1 MNYYKVFGIA
11 RDVNANEN
19 LFVLDVSDTNKLEQI
34 IKENSFDIVI
44 NCIGLLNKTAE
55 SSPELAVWY
64 NSYFPH
70 LLSSL
75 GSKYDFKLIHISTDC
90 VFSGKEGGYREDS
103 FKNGV
108 GFYAQSK
115 ALGEVINTNDLT
127 FRTSIIGPEL
137 KQNGIGLFHWFMNQ
151 EKKISGFSKAYWTGV
166 TTLELAEGINQAIR
180 IGVEFKNKGIPISRV
195 LTSQW
200 CRCKDTAFYAFNDYI
215 EFPDLNST
223 YSSKFKKNQS
233 DQISSLINYINN
245 TDLKNNNV
253 IFVTHYV
260 IIGALTDYYP
270 DSAEIVI
277 TDQNLNVIS
286 TIKSVF

>member
-1 MNYYKVFGIA
+1 MSYFLQILKLRTLVLILITSFVFSK
-11 RDVNANEN
+11 
-19 LFVLDVSDTNKLEQI
+19 DVSSN
-34 IKENSFDIVI
+34 
-44 NCIGLLNKTAE
+44 
-55 SSPELAVWY
+55 ELGWNY
-64 NSYFPH
+64 
-70 LLSSL
+70 L
-75 GSKYDFKLIHISTDC
+75 
-90 VFSGKEGGYREDS
+90 KEGGYYVFIRHALAPG
-103 FKNGV
+103 NGDPV
-108 GFYAQSK
+108 NF
-115 ALGEVINTNDLT
+115 DLDNCLT
-127 FRTSIIGPEL
+127 QRNL
-137 KQNGIGLFHWFMNQ
+137 NQ
-151 EKKISGFSKAYWTGV
+151 Q
-166 TTLELAEGINQAIR
+166 GINQAIR

-277 TDQNLNVIS
+277 TDQNLNVLS